1 MLRSVGDLI
10 RKHVRAADVPCRVR
24 GDELAIILP
33 DAPQLDARV
42 VAERFREEVESWFE
56 ANAVCGHFLEVTVSG
71 GIATAPLDATGP
83 EHLFVQ
89 AERALCHAKRAGAN
103 RIVIAADLGEPHTPA
118 AA

>member
-1 MLRSVGDLI
+1 MFSASHRLHSE
-10 RKHVRAADVPCRVR
+10 AMS
-24 GDELAIILP
+24 
-33 DAPQLDARV
+33 
-42 VAERFREEVESWFE
+42 AEENHSTYGKC
-56 ANAVCGHFLEVTVSG
+56 NNPHGHGHNYALEVTVSG

-89 AERALCHAKRAGAN
+89 AERVLCHAKREGAN